1 MRTTTNAQTTVHILH
16 MAIMNE
22 DEAKEIDTDSD
33 GGENEDEIEEDGET
47 KKSKKTSSP
56 DTEDGDEETQD
67 DWALPDLDN
76 GGISI
81 DPFGNEKPEEDEN
94 EDLINEL

>member
-33 GGENEDEIEEDGET
+33 RGENEDEIEEDGET

-76 GGISI
+76 GGVPL

>member
-1 MRTTTNAQTTVHILH
+1 MRTTTNTQTAVHLLH

-22 DEAKEIDTDSD
+22 DEAREIDTDSD
-33 GGENEDEIEEDGET
+33 GGENEDEVEEEGGT
-47 KKSKKTSSP
+47 KKYKKTPSP
-56 DTEDGDEETQD
+56 DSENEGEETQD

-76 GGISI
+76 GGIPL
-81 DPFGNEKPEEDEN
+81 DPFGNEKPGGDEN